1 MKISLIQS
9 IFVMQRLKNSTNSE
23 ERRGTSLLHSIFILH
38 LRRAILV
45 IDSVFVAGKT
55 RYAYST
61 HTHLL
66 TTHICIKNDFT
77 TIDRF

>member
-45 IDSVFVAGKT
+45 IDSVFVTGKNQIRMIQIQIYNT
-55 RYAYST
+55 SYM
-61 HTHLL
+61 HQ
-66 TTHICIKNDFT
+66 K
-77 TIDRF
+77 